1 MLSTERTSDPG
12 DRIILCGADEA
23 GRGALLGPLVVSIV
37 AVKQSSVKRLSEIGV
52 RDSKLLSAKKRSKLY
67 DEIMDIAEE
76 AKVDMI
82 MPAEI
87 NDAMANRISLNE
99 LEAKHFSSL
108 FDQIGG
114 PVHTI
119 YLDSPDVI
127 PERFGERFGMYST
140 RPTRVSGIKSARP
153 PAGTG
158 YTRVVAEHKADVR
171 YPVVSAASIIAK
183 VTRDNEISKM
193 ERKLRI
199 KIGSGYPSDAE
210 TIEMIRAH
218 LGSPK
223 LEEHIRNRWVTLE
236 KIRQR
241 SILDF

>member
-1 MLSTERTSDPG
+1 LTERTSDPG

-37 AVKQSSVKRLSEIGV
+37 AVKQSSIKRLSDIGV
-52 RDSKLLSAKKRSKLY
+52 RDSKLLSAKRRSRIY
-67 DEIMDIAEE
+67 NEIMDIAED
-76 AKVDMI
+76 ARFDMI
-82 MPAEI
+82 LPSEI

-108 FDQIGG
+108 FDQINLN
-114 PVHTI
+114 VHTI

-140 RPTRVSGIKSARP
+140 KPTRVSGIKSAKR
-153 PAGTG
+153 PAGVEF
-158 YTRVVAEHKADVR
+158 TRVVAEHKADVR

-183 VTRDNEISKM
+183 VARDAEIERL

-210 TIEMIRAH
+210 TIEMIRAN
-218 LGSPK
+218 LGNPK
-223 LEEHIRNRWVTLE
+223 LDQHIRNRWATLE

-241 SILDF
+241 SILDY